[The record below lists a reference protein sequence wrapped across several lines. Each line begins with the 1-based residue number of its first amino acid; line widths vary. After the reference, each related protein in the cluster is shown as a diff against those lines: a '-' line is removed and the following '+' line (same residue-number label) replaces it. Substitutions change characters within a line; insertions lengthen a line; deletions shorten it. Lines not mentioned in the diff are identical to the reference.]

1 MPYEQV
7 RSQSYSAIKQAILRK
22 YSSASRNATIAGDND
37 PNDRFGSR
45 TTFGDFNGD
54 GLDDL
59 VITAPQKDVNG
70 IEDVG

>member
-7 RSQSYSAIKQAILRK
+7 RSQSYSAINKLFSESILLHQGML
-22 YSSASRNATIAGDND
+22 TIAGDND

-59 VITAPQKDVNG
+59 VITAPQRM
-70 IEDVG
+70 